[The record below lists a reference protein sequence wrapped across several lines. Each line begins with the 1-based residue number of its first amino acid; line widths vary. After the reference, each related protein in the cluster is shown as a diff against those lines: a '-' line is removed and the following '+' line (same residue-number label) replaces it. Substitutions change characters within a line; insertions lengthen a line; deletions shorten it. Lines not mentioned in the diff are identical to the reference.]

1 VKGSLAG
8 RPPHTLTRRAA
19 RSSSTSVFIFI
30 LHLDGNMARL
40 SFIALV
46 ALVFAFAFA
55 GAANAQGVPRPTT
68 EAASGRGFRD
78 SYYKEP
84 IKEPYYKEPIHH
96 ACVGVE
102 IAKDGE
108 TYSPCGKFDK
118 CCDGF
123 FCRVDAPLFAKLP
136 YKEITGP
143 VDSLDLAATSNLNQC
158 CIPEEALDV
167 TGLVC
172 PDQYLLDN
180 GRCDLPQACGAG
192 YTWACGTTGDL
203 NELACLCCNGRI
215 ATSTGNN
222 RNRERI
228 FCNAG
233 FGTGETFYGQCPQP
247 AP

>member
-1 VKGSLAG
+1 
-8 RPPHTLTRRAA
+8 
-19 RSSSTSVFIFI
+19 
-30 LHLDGNMARL
+30 MARL

-143 VDSLDLAATSNLNQC
+143 VDSLDLVATSNLNQC

-222 RNRERI
+222 NNRERI

-233 FGTGETFYGQCPQP
+233 FGTGKTFYGQCPQP

>member
-1 VKGSLAG
+1 MKGSLAG

-40 SFIALV
+40 SSIALV

-78 SYYKEP
+78 SYYKKP

-143 VDSLDLAATSNLNQC
+143 VDSLAQATSNLNQC
-158 CIPEEALDV
+158 CIPEDALDV
-167 TGLVC
+167 TELVC

-203 NELACLCCNGRI
+203 NELACLCCDGVIR
-215 ATSTGNN
+215 GDGHPNN
-222 RNRERI
+222 AKI
-228 FCNAG
+228 TCNVP
-233 FGTGETFYGQCPQP
+233 GTGTAGGTCPQP

>member
-40 SFIALV
+40 SSIALV

-143 VDSLDLAATSNLNQC
+143 VDSLAQATSNLNQC
-158 CIPEEALDV
+158 CIPEDALDV
-167 TGLVC
+167 TELVC
-172 PDQYLLDN
+172 PAEFFDSTAGTCSLN
-180 GRCDLPQACGAG
+180 AANNAG
-192 YTWACGTTGDL
+192 YTWAGIGGSAL
-203 NELACLCCNGRI
+203 NELACLCCDGVIRRDGNRNNAKITCNDLG
-215 ATSTGNN
+215 TGNA
-222 RNRERI
+222 R
-228 FCNAG
+228 
-233 FGTGETFYGQCPQP
+233 GTCPQP

>member
-1 VKGSLAG
+1 MKGSLAG

-40 SFIALV
+40 SSIALV

-123 FCRVDAPLFAKLP
+123 FCRVDAPLFAKLA
-136 YKEITGP
+136 YKEITSTP
-143 VDSLDLAATSNLNQC
+143 SLNPGVTSNVNQC
-158 CIPEEALDV
+158 CIPEEGLDV
-167 TGLVC
+167 TELVC
-172 PDQYLLDN
+172 PDEFFSLRVGGGTQ
-180 GRCDLPQACGAG
+180 CDLVGASNAG
-192 YTWACGTTGDL
+192 YSWADGNDGDL
-203 NELACLCCNGRI
+203 DELACLCCDGVIRREGSLNA
-215 ATSTGNN
+215 AT
-222 RNRERI
+222 I
-228 FCNAG
+228 FCNRG
-233 FGTGETFYGQCPQP
+233 NGQGVRGGTCPQP
-247 AP
+247 PP

>member
-40 SFIALV
+40 SSIALV

-143 VDSLDLAATSNLNQC
+143 VDSLAGATSNWNQC
-158 CIPEEALDV
+158 CIPEDALYV
-167 TGLVC
+167 TELVC
-172 PDQYLLDN
+172 PAEFFDSTAGTCSLN
-180 GRCDLPQACGAG
+180 AANNAG
-192 YTWACGTTGDL
+192 YTWAGTGGSAL
-203 NELACLCCNGRI
+203 NELACLCCDGVIRRDGNRNNAKITCNVPG
-215 ATSTGNN
+215 TGN
-222 RNRERI
+222 
-228 FCNAG
+228 AG
-233 FGTGETFYGQCPQP
+233 GNCPQP
-247 AP
+247 TP